1 MSRASSDHAAHTDAL
16 GDADLTRLAR
26 QGDPAAFRT
35 IMRRHNRR
43 LFRVARSILRD
54 DSEAEDMVQEAY
66 VRAFTA
72 LAGFRGE
79 ASLSTWLTRITLNEA
94 LGRLRRRQPTVDL
107 TVLDTTVLD
116 GSHPRKQLARPRLK
130 PDQAL
135 LHVARLARLVVLP
148 AGDEPVVVFI
158 RALEADIVVRVE
170 RVPVE

>member
-66 VRAFTA
+66 VRAFSA
-72 LAGFRGE
+72 MAGFRGE
-79 ASLSTWLTRITLNEA
+79 ASLSTWLTQITLNEA
-94 LGRLRRRQPTVDL
+94 RGRLRKRRAQVGVDAIEAAQMKGGKL
-107 TVLDTTVLD
+107 IMFPSSFGA
-116 GSHPRKQLARPRLK
+116 GSPESDAARAQTR
-130 PDQAL
+130 
-135 LHVARLARLVVLP
+135 RMM
-148 AGDEPVVVFI
+148 
-158 RALEADIVVRVE
+158 EAA
-170 RVPVE
+170 